1 MAKSNKAAASK
12 SGRGAGQRA
21 QTRARAV
28 ALLQDAGDDPVPQ
41 DIDEFRLELARRI
54 MTVLGL
60 PERCRER
67 ACRRGRRC
75 AGRDLRCQRDFPGP
89 PMTRDEEAE
98 ALARVQRM
106 LKRRVELEP

>member
-1 MAKSNKAAASK
+1 M
-12 SGRGAGQRA
+12 
-21 QTRARAV
+21 RARAA
-28 ALLQDAGDDPVPQ
+28 ALLQHAGDDPVPR
-41 DIDEFRLELARRI
+41 DIDEFRRELARRI

-89 PMTRDEEAE
+89 PMTRDQEAE

>member
-1 MAKSNKAAASK
+1 MATSSKAAATK
-12 SGRGAGQRA
+12 SDEGADERA
-21 QTRARAV
+21 AMRARAA
-28 ALLQDAGDDPVPQ
+28 ALLQGAGDDPVPR

-54 MTVLGL
+54 MPVLGL

-75 AGRDLRCQRDFPGP
+75 AGRDLRCQRDFPAP
-89 PMTRDEEAE
+89 PMTRDQEAE

-106 LKRRVELEP
+106 LKRRVESES

>member
-1 MAKSNKAAASK
+1 M
-12 SGRGAGQRA
+12 RG
-21 QTRARAV
+21 RAV
-28 ALLQDAGDDPVPQ
+28 ALLQDSGDDPVPQ

-75 AGRDLRCQRDFPGP
+75 AGRDLRCQRDFPAP

>member
-12 SGRGAGQRA
+12 SGRGAGHARRRGRA
-21 QTRARAV
+21 PY
-28 ALLQDAGDDPVPQ
+28 ALLRDAGDDPVPQ

-75 AGRDLRCQRDFPGP
+75 AGKDLRCQRDFPGP